1 MDNEFYTLLTDRGM
15 AKIASA
21 LADKKQIHLQK
32 MAVGDGGGQYYEP
45 TASQT
50 KLRHEVWRGEMNT
63 LTVAPNNPNWLIAE
77 LVLPE
82 EIGGWYV
89 REVGVFDD
97 EGELIAIGKF
107 PESYKPL
114 LPGGCGKQVCIRLI
128 MEVSNTTAVTLTV
141 DPSIVLAT
149 RDYVDARLD
158 EHEHSTNHPDATLT
172 QKGFTQL
179 SNATDSDDE
188 TKAATPKAV
197 KAAMA
202 EARNHTHTWNQITGV
217 PDGTLTQKGIVK
229 LNSATDS
236 TSTTEAATPSAVK
249 AAMDKANA
257 AAPASHTHAWNQI
270 TGVPDGTLTQKGIV
284 KLNSAT
290 DSTSTTEA
298 ATPSAVKAAM
308 DKASAAAPTSHIHA
322 WGQITGVPDGTLT
335 QKGIVKLNN
344 ATDSTS
350 TTEAATP
357 SAVKAAMDKA
367 NAAAP
372 ASHIHAWGQ
381 ITGVPDGTLTQ
392 KGIVKLNNATDSTST
407 TEAATPSA
415 VKAAYDKASTAAPVN
430 HTHYQF
436 FTANGTFT
444 APDGVTQ
451 VFVEMLG
458 GGGGGGGGAITNG
471 GIAGASSG
479 SGGTCG
485 STNIS
490 IVPVT
495 PGGKYAVIVGA
506 GGVGGAAASYSS
518 TAQSGKSVVLI
529 GKPGFPGTD
538 GGDSTFVN
546 VTAKGGP
553 GGAGGVTSTA
563 SVINPA
569 PSGNGAAGENSS
581 YGTGGSGGSN
591 TDGGNA
597 SGYGA
602 GGGGGASGKT
612 TVTTTGSTYTSS
624 GSGFP
629 GGKGSNGFVKIS
641 W

>member
-50 KLRHEVWRGEMNT
+50 NLRHEVWRGEMNT

-82 EIGGWYV
+82 DVGGWYV

-217 PDGTLTQKGIVK
+217 PDGTLTQKGIVQ
-229 LNSATDS
+229 LSSATDS
-236 TSTTEAATPSAVK
+236 TSEVLAATPKAVK

-308 DKASAAAPTSHIHA
+308 DKA
-322 WGQITGVPDGTLT
+322 
-335 QKGIVKLNN
+335 
-344 ATDSTS
+344 
-350 TTEAATP
+350 
-357 SAVKAAMDKA
+357 

-372 ASHIHAWGQ
+372 A
-381 ITGVPDGTLTQ
+381 
-392 KGIVKLNNATDSTST
+392 
-407 TEAATPSA
+407 
-415 VKAAYDKASTAAPVN
+415 N
-430 HTHYQF
+430 HTHTQF
-436 FTANGTFT
+436 FTTNGTFT
-444 APDGVTQ
+444 VPDGVTTLFIE
-451 VFVEMLG
+451 VM
-458 GGGGGGGGAITNG
+458 GGGGGGAG
-471 GIAGASSG
+471 GSQSIYYEARGGHAGEQ
-479 SGGTCG
+479 
-485 STNIS
+485 IVS
-490 IVPVT
+490 IVNVVPGQQFPV
-495 PGGKYAVIVGA
+495 KIGA
-506 GGVGGAAASYSS
+506 GGCGGAFWSNPPTTSVGTVTDQTTIYRKSFDGGSSSFSDITAAGRIGGESIYHTRNIQPYIKFVDHPMPYASHEMVVY
-518 TAQSGKSVVLI
+518 AELYYGHSGEGSLYGAG
-529 GKPGFPGTD
+529 GKPGTVITESLAN
-538 GGDSTFVN
+538 GGYKAN
-546 VTAKGGP
+546 MIP
-553 GGAGGVTSTA
+553 PTSAT
-563 SVINPA
+563 
-569 PSGNGAAGENSS
+569 
-581 YGTGGSGGSN
+581 
-591 TDGGNA
+591 
-597 SGYGA
+597 GYGA
-602 GGGGGASGKT
+602 GGAGGSYLPPFNYQNSDLTNLGNTSGT
-612 TVTTTGSTYTSS
+612 NGS
-624 GSGFP
+624 P
-629 GGKGSNGFVKIS
+629 GFVKIS

>member
-50 KLRHEVWRGEMNT
+50 NLRHEVWRGEMNT

-82 EIGGWYV
+82 DVGGWYV

-217 PDGTLTQKGIVK
+217 PDGTLTQKGIVQ
-229 LNSATDS
+229 LSSATDS
-236 TSTTEAATPSAVK
+236 TSEVLAATPKAVK

-308 DKASAAAPTSHIHA
+308 DKA
-322 WGQITGVPDGTLT
+322 
-335 QKGIVKLNN
+335 
-344 ATDSTS
+344 
-350 TTEAATP
+350 
-357 SAVKAAMDKA
+357 

-372 ASHIHAWGQ
+372 A
-381 ITGVPDGTLTQ
+381 
-392 KGIVKLNNATDSTST
+392 
-407 TEAATPSA
+407 
-415 VKAAYDKASTAAPVN
+415 N
-430 HTHYQF
+430 HTHTQF
-436 FTANGTFT
+436 FTTNGTFT
-444 APDGVTQ
+444 VPDGVTTLFIE
-451 VFVEMLG
+451 VM
-458 GGGGGGGGAITNG
+458 GGGGGGAG
-471 GIAGASSG
+471 GSQSIYYEARGGHAGEQ
-479 SGGTCG
+479 
-485 STNIS
+485 IVS
-490 IVPVT
+490 IVNVV
-495 PGGKYAVIVGA
+495 PGQQFLVKIGA
-506 GGVGGAAASYSS
+506 GGCGGAFWSNPPTTSVGTVTDQTTIYRKSFDGGSSSFSDITAAGGIGGESIYHTRNIQPYIKFVDHPMPYASHEMVVY
-518 TAQSGKSVVLI
+518 AELYYGHSGEGSLYGAG
-529 GKPGFPGTD
+529 GKPGTVITESLAN
-538 GGDSTFVN
+538 GGYKAN
-546 VTAKGGP
+546 MIP
-553 GGAGGVTSTA
+553 PTSAT
-563 SVINPA
+563 
-569 PSGNGAAGENSS
+569 
-581 YGTGGSGGSN
+581 
-591 TDGGNA
+591 
-597 SGYGA
+597 GYGA
-602 GGGGGASGKT
+602 GGAGGSYLPPFNYQNSDLTNLGNTSGT
-612 TVTTTGSTYTSS
+612 NGS
-624 GSGFP
+624 P
-629 GGKGSNGFVKIS
+629 GFVKIS

>member
-50 KLRHEVWRGEMNT
+50 NLRHEVWRGEMNT

-82 EIGGWYV
+82 DVGGWYV

-217 PDGTLTQKGIVK
+217 PDGTLTQKGIVQ
-229 LNSATDS
+229 LSSATDS
-236 TSTTEAATPSAVK
+236 TSEVLAATPKAVK

-298 ATPSAVKAAM
+298 ATPSAV
-308 DKASAAAPTSHIHA
+308 
-322 WGQITGVPDGTLT
+322 
-335 QKGIVKLNN
+335 
-344 ATDSTS
+344 
-350 TTEAATP
+350 E
-357 SAVKAAMDKA
+357 AAMDKA

-372 ASHIHAWGQ
+372 A
-381 ITGVPDGTLTQ
+381 
-392 KGIVKLNNATDSTST
+392 
-407 TEAATPSA
+407 
-415 VKAAYDKASTAAPVN
+415 N
-430 HTHYQF
+430 HTHTQF
-436 FTANGTFT
+436 FTTNGTFT
-444 APDGVTQ
+444 VPDGVTTLFIE
-451 VFVEMLG
+451 VM
-458 GGGGGGGGAITNG
+458 GGGGGGAG
-471 GIAGASSG
+471 GSQSIYYEARGGHAGEQ
-479 SGGTCG
+479 
-485 STNIS
+485 IVS
-490 IVPVT
+490 IVNVVPGQQFPV
-495 PGGKYAVIVGA
+495 KIGA
-506 GGVGGAAASYSS
+506 GGCGGAFWSNPPTTSVGTVTDQTTIYRKSFDGGSSSFSDITAAGGIGGESIYHTRNIQPYIKFVDHPMPYASHEMVVY
-518 TAQSGKSVVLI
+518 AELYYGHSGEGSLYGAG
-529 GKPGFPGTD
+529 GKPGTVITESLAN
-538 GGDSTFVN
+538 GGYKAN
-546 VTAKGGP
+546 MIP
-553 GGAGGVTSTA
+553 PTSAT
-563 SVINPA
+563 
-569 PSGNGAAGENSS
+569 
-581 YGTGGSGGSN
+581 
-591 TDGGNA
+591 
-597 SGYGA
+597 GYGA
-602 GGGGGASGKT
+602 GGAGGSYLPPFNYQNSDLTNLGNTSGT
-612 TVTTTGSTYTSS
+612 NGS
-624 GSGFP
+624 P
-629 GGKGSNGFVKIS
+629 GFVKIS

>member
-50 KLRHEVWRGEMNT
+50 TLRREVWRGEMNT

-82 EIGGWYV
+82 DVGGWYV

-149 RDYVDARLD
+149 RDYVDVRLD

-202 EARNHTHTWNQITGV
+202 EARNQTHTWNQITGV

-257 AAPASHTHAWNQI
+257 AAPANHTHVWNQIIGVPDGTLTQKGIVKLNSATDSTSTTEAATPSAVKTAMDKANAAAPANHTHAWNQI

-298 ATPSAVKAAM
+298 ATPSAVKAAY
-308 DKASAAAPTSHIHA
+308 DKASAAAP
-322 WGQITGVPDGTLT
+322 
-335 QKGIVKLNN
+335 
-344 ATDSTS
+344 
-350 TTEAATP
+350 
-357 SAVKAAMDKA
+357 A
-367 NAAAP
+367 NH
-372 ASHIHAWGQ
+372 S
-381 ITGVPDGTLTQ
+381 
-392 KGIVKLNNATDSTST
+392 
-407 TEAATPSA
+407 
-415 VKAAYDKASTAAPVN
+415 
-430 HTHYQF
+430 HYQF

-444 APDGVTQ
+444 VPDGVTQ

-458 GGGGGGGGAITNG
+458 GGGGGGGGAVTDG
-471 GIAGASSG
+471 GFAGASGG

-506 GGVGGAAASYSS
+506 GGVGGAAASQSS
-518 TAQSGKSVVLI
+518 TAPSGIHTLVTST
-529 GKPGFPGTD
+529 PGSPGID
-538 GGDSTFVN
+538 GGDSIFVN
-546 VTAKGGP
+546 VTAKGGS
-553 GGAGGVTSTA
+553 GGAGGVISTV

-597 SGYGA
+597 GGYGA
-602 GGGGGASGKT
+602 GGGGGARGKT
-612 TVTTTGSTYTSS
+612 TGSDNTYS

>member
-1 MDNEFYTLLTDRGM
+1 M

-50 KLRHEVWRGEMNT
+50 NLRHEVWRGEMNT

-82 EIGGWYV
+82 DVGGWYV

-217 PDGTLTQKGIVK
+217 PDGTLTQKGIVQ
-229 LNSATDS
+229 LSSATDS
-236 TSTTEAATPSAVK
+236 TSEVLAATPKAVK

-308 DKASAAAPTSHIHA
+308 DKA
-322 WGQITGVPDGTLT
+322 
-335 QKGIVKLNN
+335 
-344 ATDSTS
+344 
-350 TTEAATP
+350 
-357 SAVKAAMDKA
+357 

-372 ASHIHAWGQ
+372 A
-381 ITGVPDGTLTQ
+381 
-392 KGIVKLNNATDSTST
+392 
-407 TEAATPSA
+407 
-415 VKAAYDKASTAAPVN
+415 N
-430 HTHYQF
+430 HTHTQF
-436 FTANGTFT
+436 FTTNGTFT
-444 APDGVTQ
+444 VPDGVTTLFIE
-451 VFVEMLG
+451 VM
-458 GGGGGGGGAITNG
+458 GGGGGGAG
-471 GIAGASSG
+471 GSQSIYYEARGGHAGEQ
-479 SGGTCG
+479 
-485 STNIS
+485 IVS
-490 IVPVT
+490 IVNVVPGQQFPV
-495 PGGKYAVIVGA
+495 KIGA
-506 GGVGGAAASYSS
+506 GGCGGAFWSNPPTTSVGTVTDQTTIYRKSFDGGSSSFSDITAAGGIGGESIYHTRNIQPYIKFVDHPMPYASHEMVVY
-518 TAQSGKSVVLI
+518 AELYYGHSGEGSLYGAG
-529 GKPGFPGTD
+529 GKPGTVITESLAN
-538 GGDSTFVN
+538 GGYKAN
-546 VTAKGGP
+546 MIP
-553 GGAGGVTSTA
+553 PTSAT
-563 SVINPA
+563 
-569 PSGNGAAGENSS
+569 
-581 YGTGGSGGSN
+581 
-591 TDGGNA
+591 
-597 SGYGA
+597 GYGA
-602 GGGGGASGKT
+602 GGAGGSYLPPFNYQNSDLTNLGNTSGT
-612 TVTTTGSTYTSS
+612 NGS
-624 GSGFP
+624 P
-629 GGKGSNGFVKIS
+629 GFVKIS

>member
-21 LADKKQIHLQK
+21 LADKKQLHLQK

-45 TASQT
+45 TASQA

-82 EIGGWYV
+82 DVGGWYV

-149 RDYVDARLD
+149 RDYVDVRLD

-202 EARNHTHTWNQITGV
+202 EARNHTHTWNQITDVPDGTLMQKGIVKLNNATDSTSTTEAATPSAVKAAMDKANAAAPANHTHVWNQVTGV

-257 AAPASHTHAWNQI
+257 AAPANHTHAWNQI

-308 DKASAAAPTSHIHA
+308 DKANAAI
-322 WGQITGVPDGTLT
+322 
-335 QKGIVKLNN
+335 
-344 ATDSTS
+344 STS
-350 TTEAATP
+350 
-357 SAVKAAMDKA
+357 
-367 NAAAP
+367 NADIRYLGNFA
-372 ASHIHAWGQ
+372 
-381 ITGVPDGTLTQ
+381 
-392 KGIVKLNNATDSTST
+392 
-407 TEAATPSA
+407 
-415 VKAAYDKASTAAPVN
+415 
-430 HTHYQF
+430 F
-436 FTANGTFT
+436 FTENGTFT
-444 APDGVTQ
+444 VPSGVTR
-451 VFVEMLG
+451 VLVEMIG
-458 GGGGGGGGAITNG
+458 GGGGGGSGAEGVIEKHIQG
-471 GIAGASSG
+471 Y
-479 SGGTCG
+479 
-485 STNIS
+485 
-490 IVPVT
+490 
-495 PGGKYAVIVGA
+495 GGKASVLVSAVATVISGTQLPVVVGA
-506 GGVGGAAASYSS
+506 GGNGAPLDTTFPLDGQNGG
-518 TAQSGKSVVLI
+518 
-529 GKPGFPGTD
+529 
-538 GGDSTFVN
+538 
-546 VTAKGGP
+546 KGGTSSFSGINAL
-553 GGAGGVTSTA
+553 GG
-563 SVINPA
+563 N
-569 PSGNGAAGENSS
+569 
-581 YGTGGSGGSN
+581 GGSGGIYFISVGGSMGEKAGDN
-591 TDGGNA
+591 GENSAYGIGGAGTTDGSNPGN
-597 SGYGA
+597 GYG
-602 GGGGGASGKT
+602 SG
-612 TVTTTGSTYTSS
+612 
-624 GSGFP
+624 GSGGVGAWSSHRCTA
-629 GGKGSNGFVKIS
+629 GGKGSSGFVKL
-641 W
+641 WW

>member
-50 KLRHEVWRGEMNT
+50 NLRHEVWRGEMNT

-82 EIGGWYV
+82 DVGGWYV

-158 EHEHSTNHPDATLT
+158 EHEHSTSHPDATLT

-217 PDGTLTQKGIVK
+217 PDGTLTQKGIVQ
-229 LNSATDS
+229 LSSATDS
-236 TSTTEAATPSAVK
+236 TSEVLAATPKAVK

-308 DKASAAAPTSHIHA
+308 DKA
-322 WGQITGVPDGTLT
+322 
-335 QKGIVKLNN
+335 
-344 ATDSTS
+344 
-350 TTEAATP
+350 
-357 SAVKAAMDKA
+357 

-372 ASHIHAWGQ
+372 A
-381 ITGVPDGTLTQ
+381 
-392 KGIVKLNNATDSTST
+392 
-407 TEAATPSA
+407 
-415 VKAAYDKASTAAPVN
+415 N
-430 HTHYQF
+430 HTHTQF
-436 FTANGTFT
+436 FTTNGTFT
-444 APDGVTQ
+444 VPDGVTTLFIE
-451 VFVEMLG
+451 VM
-458 GGGGGGGGAITNG
+458 GGGGGGAG
-471 GIAGASSG
+471 GSQSIYYEARGGHAGEQ
-479 SGGTCG
+479 
-485 STNIS
+485 IVS
-490 IVPVT
+490 IVNVVPGQQFPV
-495 PGGKYAVIVGA
+495 KIGA
-506 GGVGGAAASYSS
+506 GGCGGAFWSNPPTTSVGTVTDQTTIYRKSFDGGSSSFSDITAAGGIGGESIYHTRNIQPYIKFVDHPMPYASHEMVVY
-518 TAQSGKSVVLI
+518 AELYYGHSGEGSLYGAG
-529 GKPGFPGTD
+529 GKPGTVITESLAN
-538 GGDSTFVN
+538 GGYKAN
-546 VTAKGGP
+546 MIP
-553 GGAGGVTSTA
+553 PTSAT
-563 SVINPA
+563 
-569 PSGNGAAGENSS
+569 
-581 YGTGGSGGSN
+581 
-591 TDGGNA
+591 
-597 SGYGA
+597 GYGA
-602 GGGGGASGKT
+602 GGAGGSYLPPFNYQNSDLTNLGNTSGT
-612 TVTTTGSTYTSS
+612 NGS
-624 GSGFP
+624 P
-629 GGKGSNGFVKIS
+629 GFVKIS

>member
-21 LADKKQIHLQK
+21 LADKKQLHLQK

-50 KLRHEVWRGEMNT
+50 NLRHEVWRGEMNT

-82 EIGGWYV
+82 DVGGWYV

-149 RDYVDARLD
+149 RDYVDVRLD

-229 LNSATDS
+229 LSSATDS

-257 AAPASHTHAWNQI
+257 AAPANHTHVWNQI
-270 TGVPDGTLTQKGIV
+270 IGVPDGTLTQKGIV
-284 KLNSAT
+284 KLNS
-290 DSTSTTEA
+290 
-298 ATPSAVKAAM
+298 
-308 DKASAAAPTSHIHA
+308 
-322 WGQITGVPDGTLT
+322 
-335 QKGIVKLNN
+335 

-415 VKAAYDKASTAAPVN
+415 VKAAYDKASAAAPAN
-430 HTHYQF
+430 HSHYQF

-444 APDGVTQ
+444 VPDGVTQ

-458 GGGGGGGGAITNG
+458 GGGGGGGGGHTSNTDG
-471 GIAGASSG
+471 LLYC
-479 SGGTCG
+479 SGGNAG
-485 STNIS
+485 KSGEPEIA
-490 IVPVT
+490 IVPVIAGNNYPVT
-495 PGGKYAVIVGA
+495 AGAGGASGA
-506 GGVGGAAASYSS
+506 GGVLPNSNPTGNVVQVGQAGNSGINGGNSIFID
-518 TAQSGKSVVLI
+518 VVA
-529 GKPGFPGTD
+529 
-538 GGDSTFVN
+538 N
-546 VTAKGGP
+546 
-553 GGAGGVTSTA
+553 GGAGGAGGIVQSRIPLSGFNQLDSISGGNAETTSF
-563 SVINPA
+563 
-569 PSGNGAAGENSS
+569 GKG
-581 YGTGGSGGSN
+581 GTGAVLSNGS
-591 TDGGNA
+591 NA

-602 GGGGGASGKT
+602 GGGGGASVNSLNIALSGYAGGR
-612 TVTTTGSTYTSS
+612 GSS
-624 GSGFP
+624 
-629 GGKGSNGFVKIS
+629 GFVKIS

>member
-50 KLRHEVWRGEMNT
+50 NLRHEVWRGEMNT

-82 EIGGWYV
+82 EVGGWYV

-149 RDYVDARLD
+149 RDYVDVRLD

-202 EARNHTHTWNQITGV
+202 EARNQTHTWNQITGV

-597 SGYGA
+597 
-602 GGGGGASGKT
+602 
-612 TVTTTGSTYTSS
+612 
-624 GSGFP
+624 
-629 GGKGSNGFVKIS
+629 
-641 W
+641 

>member
-50 KLRHEVWRGEMNT
+50 NLRHEVWRGEMNT

-82 EIGGWYV
+82 EVGGWYV

-257 AAPASHTHAWNQI
+257 AAPANHTHVWNQI
-270 TGVPDGTLTQKGIV
+270 IGVPDGTLTQKGIV

-308 DKASAAAPTSHIHA
+308 DKASAAAPANHTHA

-335 QKGIVKLNN
+335 QKGIVKLN
-344 ATDSTS
+344 S
-350 TTEAATP
+350 
-357 SAVKAAMDKA
+357 
-367 NAAAP
+367 
-372 ASHIHAWGQ
+372 
-381 ITGVPDGTLTQ
+381 
-392 KGIVKLNNATDSTST
+392 ATDSTST

-415 VKAAYDKASTAAPVN
+415 VKAAYDKASAAAPAN
-430 HTHYQF
+430 HSHYQF

-444 APDGVTQ
+444 VPDGVTQ

-458 GGGGGGGGAITNG
+458 GGGGGGGGAVTDG
-471 GIAGASSG
+471 GFAGASGG

-506 GGVGGAAASYSS
+506 GGVGGAAASQSS
-518 TAQSGKSVVLI
+518 TAPSGIHTLVTST
-529 GKPGFPGTD
+529 PGSPGID
-538 GGDSTFVN
+538 GGDSIFVN
-546 VTAKGGP
+546 VTAKGGS
-553 GGAGGVTSTA
+553 GGAGGVISTV

-597 SGYGA
+597 GGYGA
-602 GGGGGASGKT
+602 GGGGGARGKT
-612 TVTTTGSTYTSS
+612 TGSDNTYS

>member
-21 LADKKQIHLQK
+21 LADKKQLHLQK

-45 TASQT
+45 TASQA

-82 EIGGWYV
+82 DVGGWYV

-308 DKASAAAPTSHIHA
+308 DKA
-322 WGQITGVPDGTLT
+322 
-335 QKGIVKLNN
+335 
-344 ATDSTS
+344 
-350 TTEAATP
+350 
-357 SAVKAAMDKA
+357 

-392 KGIVKLNNATDSTST
+392 KGIVKLNSATDSTST

-415 VKAAYDKASTAAPVN
+415 VKAAYDKASAAAPAN
-430 HTHYQF
+430 HSHYQF

-444 APDGVTQ
+444 VPDGVTQ

-458 GGGGGGGGAITNG
+458 GGGGGGGGAVTDG
-471 GIAGASSG
+471 GFAGASGG

-506 GGVGGAAASYSS
+506 GGVGGAAASQSS
-518 TAQSGKSVVLI
+518 TAPSGIHTLVTST
-529 GKPGFPGTD
+529 PGSPGID
-538 GGDSTFVN
+538 GGDSIFVN
-546 VTAKGGP
+546 VTAKGGS
-553 GGAGGVTSTA
+553 GGAGGVISTV

-597 SGYGA
+597 GGYGA
-602 GGGGGASGKT
+602 GGGGGARGKT
-612 TVTTTGSTYTSS
+612 TGSDNTYS

>member
-82 EIGGWYV
+82 DVGGWYV

-217 PDGTLTQKGIVK
+217 PDGTLTQKGIVQ

-257 AAPASHTHAWNQI
+257 AAPANHTHVWNQV

-284 KLNSAT
+284 KLNS
-290 DSTSTTEA
+290 
-298 ATPSAVKAAM
+298 
-308 DKASAAAPTSHIHA
+308 
-322 WGQITGVPDGTLT
+322 
-335 QKGIVKLNN
+335 

-392 KGIVKLNNATDSTST
+392 KGIVKLNSATDSTST

-415 VKAAYDKASTAAPVN
+415 VKAAYDKASAAAPAN
-430 HTHYQF
+430 HSHYQF

-444 APDGVTQ
+444 VPDGVTQ

-458 GGGGGGGGAITNG
+458 GGGGGGGGAVTDG
-471 GIAGASSG
+471 GFAGASGG

-506 GGVGGAAASYSS
+506 GGVGGVAASQSS
-518 TAQSGKSVVLI
+518 TAPSGIHTLVTST
-529 GKPGFPGTD
+529 PGSPGID
-538 GGDSTFVN
+538 GGDSIFVN
-546 VTAKGGP
+546 VTAKGGS
-553 GGAGGVTSTA
+553 GGAGGVISTV

-597 SGYGA
+597 GGYGA
-602 GGGGGASGKT
+602 GGGGGARGKT
-612 TVTTTGSTYTSS
+612 TGSDNTYS

>member
-21 LADKKQIHLQK
+21 LADKKQLHLQK

-45 TASQT
+45 IASQT

-82 EIGGWYV
+82 DVGGWYV

-149 RDYVDARLD
+149 RDYVDTRLD

-257 AAPASHTHAWNQI
+257 AAPANHTHVWNQV
-270 TGVPDGTLTQKGIV
+270 TGVPDGTL
-284 KLNSAT
+284 A
-290 DSTSTTEA
+290 
-298 ATPSAVKAAM
+298 
-308 DKASAAAPTSHIHA
+308 
-322 WGQITGVPDGTLT
+322 

-367 NAAAP
+367 SAAAP
-372 ASHIHAWGQ
+372 ARHTHAWGQ
-381 ITGVPDGTLTQ
+381 ITGAPDGTLTQ

-415 VKAAYDKASTAAPVN
+415 VKAAYDKASAAAPAN
-430 HTHYQF
+430 HSHYQF

-444 APDGVTQ
+444 VPDGVTQ

-458 GGGGGGGGAITNG
+458 GGGGGGGGGHTSNTDG
-471 GIAGASSG
+471 LLYC
-479 SGGTCG
+479 SGGNAG
-485 STNIS
+485 KSGKPEIA
-490 IVPVT
+490 IVPVIAGNNYPVT
-495 PGGKYAVIVGA
+495 VGA
-506 GGVGGAAASYSS
+506 GGASGAGGVLPNSNPTGNVVQVGQAGN
-518 TAQSGKSVVLI
+518 SGINGGNSIFIDVVA
-529 GKPGFPGTD
+529 
-538 GGDSTFVN
+538 N
-546 VTAKGGP
+546 
-553 GGAGGVTSTA
+553 GGAGGAGGIVQSR
-563 SVINPA
+563 IPL
-569 PSGNGAAGENSS
+569 SGFNQLDSISGGNAETTFFGKG
-581 YGTGGSGGSN
+581 GTGAVLSNGS
-591 TDGGNA
+591 NA

-602 GGGGGASGKT
+602 GGGGGASVNSLNIALSGYAGGR
-612 TVTTTGSTYTSS
+612 GSS
-624 GSGFP
+624 
-629 GGKGSNGFVKIS
+629 GFVKIS

>member
-50 KLRHEVWRGEMNT
+50 NLRHEVWRGEMNT

-82 EIGGWYV
+82 DVGGWYV

-114 LPGGCGKQVCIRLI
+114 LPGCCGKQVCIRLI

-179 SNATDSDDE
+179 SNATNSDDE

-202 EARNHTHTWNQITGV
+202 EARNHTHTWNQITGVPDGTLTQKGIVQLSSATDSTSTTEAATPSAVKAAMDKANAAAPASHTHAWGQITGV

-257 AAPASHTHAWNQI
+257 AAPA
-270 TGVPDGTLTQKGIV
+270 
-284 KLNSAT
+284 
-290 DSTSTTEA
+290 
-298 ATPSAVKAAM
+298 
-308 DKASAAAPTSHIHA
+308 
-322 WGQITGVPDGTLT
+322 
-335 QKGIVKLNN
+335 
-344 ATDSTS
+344 
-350 TTEAATP
+350 
-357 SAVKAAMDKA
+357 
-367 NAAAP
+367 
-372 ASHIHAWGQ
+372 
-381 ITGVPDGTLTQ
+381 
-392 KGIVKLNNATDSTST
+392 
-407 TEAATPSA
+407 
-415 VKAAYDKASTAAPVN
+415 N
-430 HTHYQF
+430 HTHTQF
-436 FTANGTFT
+436 FTTNGTFT
-444 APDGVTQ
+444 VPDGVTTLFIE
-451 VFVEMLG
+451 VM
-458 GGGGGGGGAITNG
+458 GGGGGGAG
-471 GIAGASSG
+471 GSQSINYEARGGHAGEQ
-479 SGGTCG
+479 
-485 STNIS
+485 IVS
-490 IVPVT
+490 IVNVVPGQQFPV
-495 PGGKYAVIVGA
+495 KIGA
-506 GGVGGAAASYSS
+506 GGCGGAFWSNPPTTSVGTVTDQTTIYRKSFDGGSSSFSDITEAGGIGGESIYHTRNIQPYIKFVDHPMPYASHEMVVY
-518 TAQSGKSVVLI
+518 AELYYGHSGEGSLYGAG
-529 GKPGFPGTD
+529 GKPGTVITESLAN
-538 GGDSTFVN
+538 GGYKAN
-546 VTAKGGP
+546 MIP
-553 GGAGGVTSTA
+553 PTSAT
-563 SVINPA
+563 
-569 PSGNGAAGENSS
+569 
-581 YGTGGSGGSN
+581 
-591 TDGGNA
+591 
-597 SGYGA
+597 GYGA
-602 GGGGGASGKT
+602 GGAGGSYLPPFNYQNSDLTNLGNTSGT
-612 TVTTTGSTYTSS
+612 NGS
-624 GSGFP
+624 P
-629 GGKGSNGFVKIS
+629 GFVKIS

>member
-21 LADKKQIHLQK
+21 LVDKKQIHLQK

-50 KLRHEVWRGEMNT
+50 NLRHEVWRGEMNT

-82 EIGGWYV
+82 DVGGWYV

-217 PDGTLTQKGIVK
+217 PDGTLTQKGIVQ
-229 LNSATDS
+229 LSSATDS
-236 TSTTEAATPSAVK
+236 TSEVLAATPKAVK

-308 DKASAAAPTSHIHA
+308 DKA
-322 WGQITGVPDGTLT
+322 
-335 QKGIVKLNN
+335 
-344 ATDSTS
+344 
-350 TTEAATP
+350 
-357 SAVKAAMDKA
+357 

-372 ASHIHAWGQ
+372 A
-381 ITGVPDGTLTQ
+381 
-392 KGIVKLNNATDSTST
+392 
-407 TEAATPSA
+407 
-415 VKAAYDKASTAAPVN
+415 N
-430 HTHYQF
+430 HTHTQF
-436 FTANGTFT
+436 FTTNGTFT
-444 APDGVTQ
+444 VPDGVTTLFIE
-451 VFVEMLG
+451 VM
-458 GGGGGGGGAITNG
+458 GGGGGGAG
-471 GIAGASSG
+471 GSQSIYYEARGGHAGEQ
-479 SGGTCG
+479 
-485 STNIS
+485 IVS
-490 IVPVT
+490 IVNVVPGQQFPV
-495 PGGKYAVIVGA
+495 KIGA
-506 GGVGGAAASYSS
+506 GGCGGAFWSNPPTTSVGTVTDQTTIYRKSFDGGSSSFSDITAAGGIGGESIYHTRNIQPYIKFVDHPMPYASHEMVVY
-518 TAQSGKSVVLI
+518 AELYYGHSGEGSLYGAG
-529 GKPGFPGTD
+529 GKPGTVITESLAN
-538 GGDSTFVN
+538 GGYKAN
-546 VTAKGGP
+546 MIP
-553 GGAGGVTSTA
+553 PTSAT
-563 SVINPA
+563 
-569 PSGNGAAGENSS
+569 
-581 YGTGGSGGSN
+581 
-591 TDGGNA
+591 
-597 SGYGA
+597 GYGA
-602 GGGGGASGKT
+602 GGAGGSYLPPFNYQNSDLTNLGNTSGT
-612 TVTTTGSTYTSS
+612 NGS
-624 GSGFP
+624 P
-629 GGKGSNGFVKIS
+629 GFVKIS

>member
-50 KLRHEVWRGEMNT
+50 NLRHEVWRGEMNT

-82 EIGGWYV
+82 EVGGWYV
-89 REVGVFDD
+89 REVGVFDN

-217 PDGTLTQKGIVK
+217 PDGTLTQKGIVQ
-229 LNSATDS
+229 LSSATDS
-236 TSTTEAATPSAVK
+236 TSEVLAATPKAVK

-308 DKASAAAPTSHIHA
+308 DKA
-322 WGQITGVPDGTLT
+322 
-335 QKGIVKLNN
+335 
-344 ATDSTS
+344 
-350 TTEAATP
+350 
-357 SAVKAAMDKA
+357 

-372 ASHIHAWGQ
+372 A
-381 ITGVPDGTLTQ
+381 
-392 KGIVKLNNATDSTST
+392 
-407 TEAATPSA
+407 
-415 VKAAYDKASTAAPVN
+415 N
-430 HTHYQF
+430 HTHTQF
-436 FTANGTFT
+436 FTTNGTFT
-444 APDGVTQ
+444 VPDGVTTLFIE
-451 VFVEMLG
+451 VM
-458 GGGGGGGGAITNG
+458 GGGGGGAG
-471 GIAGASSG
+471 GSQSIYYEARGGHAGEQ
-479 SGGTCG
+479 
-485 STNIS
+485 IVS
-490 IVPVT
+490 IVNVVPGQQFPV
-495 PGGKYAVIVGA
+495 KIGA
-506 GGVGGAAASYSS
+506 GGCGGAFWSNPPTTSVGTVTDQTTIYRKSFDGGSSSFSDITAAGGIGGESIYHTRNIQPYIKFVDHPMPYASHEMVVY
-518 TAQSGKSVVLI
+518 AELYYGHSGEGSLYGAG
-529 GKPGFPGTD
+529 GKPGTVITESLAN
-538 GGDSTFVN
+538 GGYKAN
-546 VTAKGGP
+546 MIP
-553 GGAGGVTSTA
+553 PTSAT
-563 SVINPA
+563 
-569 PSGNGAAGENSS
+569 
-581 YGTGGSGGSN
+581 
-591 TDGGNA
+591 
-597 SGYGA
+597 GYGA
-602 GGGGGASGKT
+602 GGAGGSYLPPFNYQNSDLTNLGNTSGT
-612 TVTTTGSTYTSS
+612 NGS
-624 GSGFP
+624 P
-629 GGKGSNGFVKIS
+629 GFVKIS

>member
-21 LADKKQIHLQK
+21 LADKKQLHLQK

-45 TASQT
+45 TASQA

-82 EIGGWYV
+82 DVGGWYV

-149 RDYVDARLD
+149 RDYVDVRLD

-257 AAPASHTHAWNQI
+257 AAPANHTHVWNQI
-270 TGVPDGTLTQKGIV
+270 IGVPDGTLTQKGIV

-308 DKASAAAPTSHIHA
+308 DKANAAAPASHTHA
-322 WGQITGVPDGTLT
+322 WGQITGT
-335 QKGIVKLNN
+335 
-344 ATDSTS
+344 
-350 TTEAATP
+350 
-357 SAVKAAMDKA
+357 
-367 NAAAP
+367 
-372 ASHIHAWGQ
+372 
-381 ITGVPDGTLTQ
+381 PDGTLTQ

-529 GKPGFPGTD
+529 SKPGFPGTD

-553 GGAGGVTSTA
+553 GGAG
-563 SVINPA
+563 
-569 PSGNGAAGENSS
+569 
-581 YGTGGSGGSN
+581 
-591 TDGGNA
+591 
-597 SGYGA
+597 
-602 GGGGGASGKT
+602 
-612 TVTTTGSTYTSS
+612 
-624 GSGFP
+624 
-629 GGKGSNGFVKIS
+629 
-641 W
+641 

>member
-21 LADKKQIHLQK
+21 LADKKQLHLQK

-45 TASQT
+45 TASQA

-82 EIGGWYV
+82 DVGGWYV

-149 RDYVDARLD
+149 RDYVDVRLD

-217 PDGTLTQKGIVK
+217 PDGTLTQKGIVQ

-257 AAPASHTHAWNQI
+257 AAPANHTHVWNQI
-270 TGVPDGTLTQKGIV
+270 IGVPDGTL
-284 KLNSAT
+284 A
-290 DSTSTTEA
+290 
-298 ATPSAVKAAM
+298 
-308 DKASAAAPTSHIHA
+308 
-322 WGQITGVPDGTLT
+322 

-392 KGIVKLNNATDSTST
+392 KGIVKLNSATDSTST

-415 VKAAYDKASTAAPVN
+415 VKAAYDKASAAAPAN
-430 HTHYQF
+430 HSHYQF

-444 APDGVTQ
+444 VPDGVTQ

-458 GGGGGGGGAITNG
+458 GGGGGGGAVTDG
-471 GIAGASSG
+471 GFAGASGG

-506 GGVGGAAASYSS
+506 GGVGGVAASQSS
-518 TAQSGKSVVLI
+518 TAPSGIHTLVTST
-529 GKPGFPGTD
+529 PGSPGID
-538 GGDSTFVN
+538 GGDSIFVN
-546 VTAKGGP
+546 VTAKGGS
-553 GGAGGVTSTA
+553 GGAGGVISTV

-597 SGYGA
+597 GGYGA
-602 GGGGGASGKT
+602 GGGGGARGKT
-612 TVTTTGSTYTSS
+612 TGSDNTYS

>member
-15 AKIASA
+15 AKIAST
-21 LADKKQIHLQK
+21 LADKKQLHLQK

-45 TASQT
+45 TASQI

-63 LTVAPNNPNWLIAE
+63 LTTAPNNPNWLIAE

-82 EIGGWYV
+82 DVGGWYV

-149 RDYVDARLD
+149 RDYVDSRLD

-202 EARNHTHTWNQITGV
+202 QARNHTHTWNQITDVPDGTLLQKGIVKLNAATNSSSTSEAATPSAVREAYELANSKAAANHTHAWSQITDV

-229 LNSATDS
+229 LNSATNS

-257 AAPASHTHAWNQI
+257 A
-270 TGVPDGTLTQKGIV
+270 
-284 KLNSAT
+284 LN
-290 DSTSTTEA
+290 
-298 ATPSAVKAAM
+298 
-308 DKASAAAPTSHIHA
+308 
-322 WGQITGVPDGTLT
+322 L
-335 QKGIVKLNN
+335 
-344 ATDSTS
+344 
-350 TTEAATP
+350 
-357 SAVKAAMDKA
+357 A
-367 NAAAP
+367 N
-372 ASHIHAWGQ
+372 
-381 ITGVPDGTLTQ
+381 
-392 KGIVKLNNATDSTST
+392 
-407 TEAATPSA
+407 
-415 VKAAYDKASTAAPVN
+415 TAASNGPR
-430 HTHYQF
+430 YQF

-444 APDGVTQ
+444 VPDGVTQ

-458 GGGGGGGGAITNG
+458 GGGGGGGGGCTPDPDKTNTFSAGRG
-471 GIAGASSG
+471 GNHGELKI
-479 SGGTCG
+479 
-485 STNIS
+485 
-490 IVPVT
+490 
-495 PGGKYAVIVGA
+495 AVIDVTSKKTYTVSVGA
-506 GGVGGAAASYSS
+506 GGSGGGGGFVPSYEDRTS
-518 TAQSGKSVVLI
+518 I
-529 GKPGFPGTD
+529 GPNGGHTLFKGDAGEPGLD
-538 GGDSTFVN
+538 GGDSSFIN
-546 VTAKGGP
+546 ITAKGGLGSGGKIAEFTSTESSP
-553 GGAGGVTSTA
+553 GGIGVGSA
-563 SVINPA
+563 F
-569 PSGNGAAGENSS
+569 
-581 YGTGGSGGSN
+581 GTGGSAAAFAN
-591 TDGGNA
+591 GGNA
-597 SGYGA
+597 DGYGA
-602 GGGGGASGKT
+602 GGGGGASLNQNTRSAISGYSGGR
-612 TVTTTGSTYTSS
+612 GSD
-624 GSGFP
+624 
-629 GGKGSNGFVKIS
+629 GFVKIS

>member
-50 KLRHEVWRGEMNT
+50 NLRHEVWRGEMNT

-82 EIGGWYV
+82 DVGGWYV

-217 PDGTLTQKGIVK
+217 PDGTLTQKGIVQ
-229 LNSATDS
+229 LSSATDS
-236 TSTTEAATPSAVK
+236 TSEVLAATPKAVK

-298 ATPSAVKAAM
+298 ATPSAV
-308 DKASAAAPTSHIHA
+308 
-322 WGQITGVPDGTLT
+322 
-335 QKGIVKLNN
+335 
-344 ATDSTS
+344 
-350 TTEAATP
+350 E
-357 SAVKAAMDKA
+357 AAMDKA

-372 ASHIHAWGQ
+372 A
-381 ITGVPDGTLTQ
+381 
-392 KGIVKLNNATDSTST
+392 
-407 TEAATPSA
+407 
-415 VKAAYDKASTAAPVN
+415 N
-430 HTHYQF
+430 HTHTQF
-436 FTANGTFT
+436 FTTNGTFT
-444 APDGVTQ
+444 VPDGVTTLFIE
-451 VFVEMLG
+451 VM
-458 GGGGGGGGAITNG
+458 GGGGGGAG
-471 GIAGASSG
+471 GSQSIYYEARGGHAGEQ
-479 SGGTCG
+479 
-485 STNIS
+485 IVS
-490 IVPVT
+490 IVNVVPGQQFPV
-495 PGGKYAVIVGA
+495 KIGA
-506 GGVGGAAASYSS
+506 GGCGGAFWSNPPTTSVGTVTDQTTIYRKSFDGGSSSFSDITAAGGIGGESIYHTRNIQPYIKFVDHPMPYASHEMVVY
-518 TAQSGKSVVLI
+518 AELYYGHSGEGSLYGAG
-529 GKPGFPGTD
+529 GKPGTVITESLAN
-538 GGDSTFVN
+538 GGYKAN
-546 VTAKGGP
+546 MIP
-553 GGAGGVTSTA
+553 PTSAT
-563 SVINPA
+563 
-569 PSGNGAAGENSS
+569 
-581 YGTGGSGGSN
+581 
-591 TDGGNA
+591 
-597 SGYGA
+597 GYGA
-602 GGGGGASGKT
+602 GGAGGSYLPPFNYQNSELTNLGNTSGT
-612 TVTTTGSTYTSS
+612 NGS
-624 GSGFP
+624 P
-629 GGKGSNGFVKIS
+629 GFVKIS

>member
-149 RDYVDARLD
+149 RDYVDVRLD

-257 AAPASHTHAWNQI
+257 AAPANHTHVWNQIIGVPDGTLAQKGIVKLNNATDSTSTTEAATPSAVKAAMDKASAAAPANHTHAWGQI

-298 ATPSAVKAAM
+298 ATPSAVKAAY
-308 DKASAAAPTSHIHA
+308 DKASAAAP
-322 WGQITGVPDGTLT
+322 
-335 QKGIVKLNN
+335 
-344 ATDSTS
+344 
-350 TTEAATP
+350 
-357 SAVKAAMDKA
+357 A
-367 NAAAP
+367 NH
-372 ASHIHAWGQ
+372 S
-381 ITGVPDGTLTQ
+381 
-392 KGIVKLNNATDSTST
+392 
-407 TEAATPSA
+407 
-415 VKAAYDKASTAAPVN
+415 
-430 HTHYQF
+430 HYQF

-444 APDGVTQ
+444 VPDGVTQ

-458 GGGGGGGGAITNG
+458 GGGGGGGGGHTSNTD
-471 GIAGASSG
+471 SLLYC
-479 SGGTCG
+479 SGGNAG
-485 STNIS
+485 KSGEPEIA
-490 IVPVT
+490 IVPVIAGNNYPVT
-495 PGGKYAVIVGA
+495 VWAGGASGA
-506 GGVGGAAASYSS
+506 GGVLPNSNPTGNVVQVGQAGNSGINGGNSIFID
-518 TAQSGKSVVLI
+518 VVA
-529 GKPGFPGTD
+529 
-538 GGDSTFVN
+538 N
-546 VTAKGGP
+546 
-553 GGAGGVTSTA
+553 GGAGGAGGIVQSRIPLSGFNQLDSISGGNAETTSF
-563 SVINPA
+563 
-569 PSGNGAAGENSS
+569 GKG
-581 YGTGGSGGSN
+581 GTGAVLSNGS
-591 TDGGNA
+591 NA

-602 GGGGGASGKT
+602 GGGGGASVNSLNIALSGYAGGR
-612 TVTTTGSTYTSS
+612 GSS
-624 GSGFP
+624 
-629 GGKGSNGFVKIS
+629 GFVKIS

>member
-21 LADKKQIHLQK
+21 LADKKQLHLQK

-50 KLRHEVWRGEMNT
+50 NLRHEVWRGEMNT

-82 EIGGWYV
+82 DVGGWYV

-149 RDYVDARLD
+149 RDYVDVRLD

-179 SNATDSDDE
+179 SNATNSDDE

-202 EARNHTHTWNQITGV
+202 EARNHTHTWNQITDV

-308 DKASAAAPTSHIHA
+308 DKA
-322 WGQITGVPDGTLT
+322 
-335 QKGIVKLNN
+335 
-344 ATDSTS
+344 
-350 TTEAATP
+350 
-357 SAVKAAMDKA
+357 

-372 ASHIHAWGQ
+372 ASH
-381 ITGVPDGTLTQ
+381 T
-392 KGIVKLNNATDSTST
+392 
-407 TEAATPSA
+407 
-415 VKAAYDKASTAAPVN
+415 
-430 HTHYQF
+430 HTQF
-436 FTANGTFT
+436 FTTNGTFT
-444 APDGVTQ
+444 VPDGVTTL
-451 VFVEMLG
+451 FVEIM
-458 GGGGGGGGAITNG
+458 GGGGGGAG
-471 GIAGASSG
+471 GSQSINYEARGGHAGEQ
-479 SGGTCG
+479 
-485 STNIS
+485 IVS
-490 IVPVT
+490 IVNVVPGQQFPV
-495 PGGKYAVIVGA
+495 KIGA
-506 GGVGGAAASYSS
+506 
-518 TAQSGKSVVLI
+518 
-529 GKPGFPGTD
+529 
-538 GGDSTFVN
+538 
-546 VTAKGGP
+546 
-553 GGAGGVTSTA
+553 
-563 SVINPA
+563 
-569 PSGNGAAGENSS
+569 
-581 YGTGGSGGSN
+581 GGSGGAFWSN
-591 TDGGNA
+591 PPTTSVGTVTDQTTLYRKSFDGGSTSFSDITAAGGIGGESIYHTRNIQPYIKFVDHPMPYISHEMVLYA
-597 SGYGA
+597 ELYYGHSGEGSLYGAGGKPGTVITESLANGGYKANMIPPTSATGYGA
-602 GGGGGASGKT
+602 GGAGGSYLPPFNYQNSDLTNLGNTSGT
-612 TVTTTGSTYTSS
+612 NDS
-624 GSGFP
+624 P
-629 GGKGSNGFVKIS
+629 GFVKIS

>member
-50 KLRHEVWRGEMNT
+50 NLRHEVWRGEMNT

-82 EIGGWYV
+82 DVGGWYV

-149 RDYVDARLD
+149 RDYVDTRLD

-217 PDGTLTQKGIVK
+217 PDGTLTQKGIVQ
-229 LNSATDS
+229 LSSATDS
-236 TSTTEAATPSAVK
+236 TSEVLAATPKAVK

-308 DKASAAAPTSHIHA
+308 DKA
-322 WGQITGVPDGTLT
+322 
-335 QKGIVKLNN
+335 
-344 ATDSTS
+344 
-350 TTEAATP
+350 
-357 SAVKAAMDKA
+357 

-372 ASHIHAWGQ
+372 A
-381 ITGVPDGTLTQ
+381 
-392 KGIVKLNNATDSTST
+392 
-407 TEAATPSA
+407 
-415 VKAAYDKASTAAPVN
+415 N
-430 HTHYQF
+430 HTHTQF
-436 FTANGTFT
+436 FTTNGTFT
-444 APDGVTQ
+444 VPDGVTTLFIE
-451 VFVEMLG
+451 VM
-458 GGGGGGGGAITNG
+458 GGGGGGAG
-471 GIAGASSG
+471 GSQSIYYEARGGHAGEQ
-479 SGGTCG
+479 
-485 STNIS
+485 IVS
-490 IVPVT
+490 IVNVVPGQQFPV
-495 PGGKYAVIVGA
+495 KIGA
-506 GGVGGAAASYSS
+506 GGCGGAFWSNPPTTSVGTVTDQTTIYRKSFDGGSSSFSDITAAGGIGGESIYHTRNIQPYIKFVDHPMPYASHEMVVY
-518 TAQSGKSVVLI
+518 AELYYGHSGEGSLYGAG
-529 GKPGFPGTD
+529 GKPGTVITESLAN
-538 GGDSTFVN
+538 GGYKAN
-546 VTAKGGP
+546 MIP
-553 GGAGGVTSTA
+553 PTSAT
-563 SVINPA
+563 
-569 PSGNGAAGENSS
+569 
-581 YGTGGSGGSN
+581 
-591 TDGGNA
+591 
-597 SGYGA
+597 GYGA
-602 GGGGGASGKT
+602 GGAGGSYLPPFNYQNSDLTNLGNTSGT
-612 TVTTTGSTYTSS
+612 NGS
-624 GSGFP
+624 P
-629 GGKGSNGFVKIS
+629 GFVKIS

>member
-21 LADKKQIHLQK
+21 LADKKQLHLQK

-45 TASQT
+45 IASQT

-82 EIGGWYV
+82 DVGGWYV

-149 RDYVDARLD
+149 RDYVDTRLD

-257 AAPASHTHAWNQI
+257 AAPANHTHVWNQV
-270 TGVPDGTLTQKGIV
+270 TGVPDGTL
-284 KLNSAT
+284 A
-290 DSTSTTEA
+290 
-298 ATPSAVKAAM
+298 
-308 DKASAAAPTSHIHA
+308 
-322 WGQITGVPDGTLT
+322 

-367 NAAAP
+367 SAAAP
-372 ASHIHAWGQ
+372 ARHTHAWGQ
-381 ITGVPDGTLTQ
+381 ITGAPDGTLTQ

-415 VKAAYDKASTAAPVN
+415 VKAAYDKASAAAPAN
-430 HTHYQF
+430 HSHYQF

-444 APDGVTQ
+444 VPDGVTQ

-458 GGGGGGGGAITNG
+458 GGGGGGGGGHTSNTDG
-471 GIAGASSG
+471 LLYC
-479 SGGTCG
+479 SGGNAG
-485 STNIS
+485 KSGEPEIA
-490 IVPVT
+490 IVPVIAGNNYPVT
-495 PGGKYAVIVGA
+495 VGA
-506 GGVGGAAASYSS
+506 GGASGAGGVLPNINPTGNVVQVGQAGN
-518 TAQSGKSVVLI
+518 SGINGGNSIFIDVVA
-529 GKPGFPGTD
+529 
-538 GGDSTFVN
+538 N
-546 VTAKGGP
+546 
-553 GGAGGVTSTA
+553 GGAGGAGGIVQSR
-563 SVINPA
+563 IPL
-569 PSGNGAAGENSS
+569 SGFNQLDSISGGNAETTFFGKG
-581 YGTGGSGGSN
+581 GTGAVLSNGS
-591 TDGGNA
+591 NA

-602 GGGGGASGKT
+602 GGGGGASVNSLNIALSGYAGGR
-612 TVTTTGSTYTSS
+612 GSS
-624 GSGFP
+624 
-629 GGKGSNGFVKIS
+629 GFVKIS

>member
-21 LADKKQIHLQK
+21 LADKKQIHPQK

-50 KLRHEVWRGEMNT
+50 NLRHEVWRGEMNT

-308 DKASAAAPTSHIHA
+308 DKA
-322 WGQITGVPDGTLT
+322 
-335 QKGIVKLNN
+335 
-344 ATDSTS
+344 
-350 TTEAATP
+350 
-357 SAVKAAMDKA
+357 

-372 ASHIHAWGQ
+372 ASH
-381 ITGVPDGTLTQ
+381 T
-392 KGIVKLNNATDSTST
+392 
-407 TEAATPSA
+407 
-415 VKAAYDKASTAAPVN
+415 
-430 HTHYQF
+430 HTQF
-436 FTANGTFT
+436 FTTNGTFT
-444 APDGVTQ
+444 VPDGVTTL
-451 VFVEMLG
+451 FVEIM
-458 GGGGGGGGAITNG
+458 GGGGGGAG
-471 GIAGASSG
+471 GSQSINYEARGGHAGEQIVSIVNVVPGQQFPVKIGAGG
-479 SGGTCG
+479 SGGAFWSNPPTTSVGTVTDQTTLYRKSFDGG
-485 STNIS
+485 STSFSDI
-490 IVPVT
+490 T
-495 PGGKYAVIVGA
+495 AA
-506 GGVGGAAASYSS
+506 GGIGGESIYHTRNIQPYIKFVDHPMPYVSHEMVLYAELYYGH
-518 TAQSGKSVVLI
+518 SGEGSL
-529 GKPGFPGTD
+529 
-538 GGDSTFVN
+538 
-546 VTAKGGP
+546 
-553 GGAGGVTSTA
+553 
-563 SVINPA
+563 
-569 PSGNGAAGENSS
+569 
-581 YGTGGSGGSN
+581 YGTGGKPGTVITESLANGGYKANMIPPTSA
-591 TDGGNA
+591 T
-597 SGYGA
+597 GYGA
-602 GGGGGASGKT
+602 GGAGGSYLPPFNYQNSDLTNLGNTSGT
-612 TVTTTGSTYTSS
+612 
-624 GSGFP
+624 
-629 GGKGSNGFVKIS
+629 KGSSGFVKIS

>member
-21 LADKKQIHLQK
+21 LADKKQLHLQK

-45 TASQT
+45 IASQT

-82 EIGGWYV
+82 DVGGWYV

-149 RDYVDARLD
+149 RDYVDTRLD

-257 AAPASHTHAWNQI
+257 AAPANHTHVWNQV
-270 TGVPDGTLTQKGIV
+270 TGVPDGTL
-284 KLNSAT
+284 A
-290 DSTSTTEA
+290 
-298 ATPSAVKAAM
+298 
-308 DKASAAAPTSHIHA
+308 
-322 WGQITGVPDGTLT
+322 

-367 NAAAP
+367 SAAAP
-372 ASHIHAWGQ
+372 ARHTHAWGQ
-381 ITGVPDGTLTQ
+381 ITGAPDGTLTQ

-415 VKAAYDKASTAAPVN
+415 VKAAYDKASAAAPAN
-430 HTHYQF
+430 HSHYQF

-444 APDGVTQ
+444 VPDGVTQ

-458 GGGGGGGGAITNG
+458 GGGGGGGGGHTSNTDG
-471 GIAGASSG
+471 LLYC
-479 SGGTCG
+479 SGGNAG
-485 STNIS
+485 KSGEPEIA
-490 IVPVT
+490 IVPVIAGNNYPVT
-495 PGGKYAVIVGA
+495 VWAGGASGA
-506 GGVGGAAASYSS
+506 GGVLPNSNPTGNVVQVGQAGNSGINGGNSIFID
-518 TAQSGKSVVLI
+518 VVA
-529 GKPGFPGTD
+529 
-538 GGDSTFVN
+538 N
-546 VTAKGGP
+546 
-553 GGAGGVTSTA
+553 GGAGGAGGIVQSR
-563 SVINPA
+563 IPL
-569 PSGNGAAGENSS
+569 SGFNQLDSISGGNAETTFFGKG
-581 YGTGGSGGSN
+581 GTGAVLSNGS
-591 TDGGNA
+591 NA

-602 GGGGGASGKT
+602 GGGGGASVNSLNIALSGYAGGR
-612 TVTTTGSTYTSS
+612 GSS
-624 GSGFP
+624 
-629 GGKGSNGFVKIS
+629 GFVKIS

>member
-1 MDNEFYTLLTDRGM
+1 MYNEFYTLLTDWGM

-50 KLRHEVWRGEMNT
+50 NLRHEVWRGEMNT

-82 EIGGWYV
+82 DVGGWYV

-149 RDYVDARLD
+149 RDYVDTRLD

-217 PDGTLTQKGIVK
+217 PDGTLTQKGIVQ
-229 LNSATDS
+229 LSSATDS

-257 AAPASHTHAWNQI
+257 A
-270 TGVPDGTLTQKGIV
+270 
-284 KLNSAT
+284 LN
-290 DSTSTTEA
+290 
-298 ATPSAVKAAM
+298 
-308 DKASAAAPTSHIHA
+308 
-322 WGQITGVPDGTLT
+322 L
-335 QKGIVKLNN
+335 
-344 ATDSTS
+344 
-350 TTEAATP
+350 
-357 SAVKAAMDKA
+357 A
-367 NAAAP
+367 N
-372 ASHIHAWGQ
+372 
-381 ITGVPDGTLTQ
+381 
-392 KGIVKLNNATDSTST
+392 
-407 TEAATPSA
+407 
-415 VKAAYDKASTAAPVN
+415 TAASNGPR
-430 HTHYQF
+430 YQF

-444 APDGVTQ
+444 VPDGVTQ

-458 GGGGGGGGAITNG
+458 GGGGGGGGGCSPAPDKTNTFSAGRGGDHGELKIAIIG
-471 GIAGASSG
+471 
-479 SGGTCG
+479 
-485 STNIS
+485 
-490 IVPVT
+490 VT
-495 PGGKYAVIVGA
+495 SKKTYTVSVGA
-506 GGVGGAAASYSS
+506 GGSGGGGGFVPSYEDRTS
-518 TAQSGKSVVLI
+518 I
-529 GKPGFPGTD
+529 GPNGQGHTLFKGDAGEPGLD
-538 GGDSTFVN
+538 GGDSSFIN
-546 VTAKGGP
+546 ISAKGGLGSSGKIAEFTSTESYP
-553 GGAGGVTSTA
+553 GGVGVGSA
-563 SVINPA
+563 F
-569 PSGNGAAGENSS
+569 
-581 YGTGGSGGSN
+581 GTGGSAAAFAN
-591 TDGGNA
+591 GGNA
-597 SGYGA
+597 DGYGA
-602 GGGGGASGKT
+602 GGGGGASLNQNTRSAISGYSGGR
-612 TVTTTGSTYTSS
+612 GSD
-624 GSGFP
+624 
-629 GGKGSNGFVKIS
+629 GFVKIS

>member
-50 KLRHEVWRGEMNT
+50 NLRHEVWRGEMNT

-82 EIGGWYV
+82 EVGGWYV

-149 RDYVDARLD
+149 RDYVDVRLD

-202 EARNHTHTWNQITGV
+202 EARNQTHTWNQITGV

-602 GGGGGASGKT
+602 GGAEALVAKPLSPPLAVLIPLVGLAFLEGKAQT
-612 TVTTTGSTYTSS
+612 AL
-624 GSGFP
+624 
-629 GGKGSNGFVKIS
+629 
-641 W
+641 

>member
-82 EIGGWYV
+82 DVGGWYV

-149 RDYVDARLD
+149 RDYVDVRLD

-188 TKAATPKAV
+188 TKAATP
-197 KAAMA
+197 
-202 EARNHTHTWNQITGV
+202 
-217 PDGTLTQKGIVK
+217 
-229 LNSATDS
+229 
-236 TSTTEAATPSAVK
+236 SAVK
-249 AAMDKANA
+249 AAY
-257 AAPASHTHAWNQI
+257 
-270 TGVPDGTLTQKGIV
+270 
-284 KLNSAT
+284 
-290 DSTSTTEA
+290 
-298 ATPSAVKAAM
+298 
-308 DKASAAAPTSHIHA
+308 DKASAAAPAGHTHA
-322 WGQITGVPDGTLT
+322 WGQITGTPDGTLT

-367 NAAAP
+367 SAA
-372 ASHIHAWGQ
+372 
-381 ITGVPDGTLTQ
+381 
-392 KGIVKLNNATDSTST
+392 LNLAN
-407 TEAATPSA
+407 
-415 VKAAYDKASTAAPVN
+415 TAASNGPR
-430 HTHYQF
+430 YQF

-444 APDGVTQ
+444 VPDGVTQ

-458 GGGGGGGGAITNG
+458 GGGGGGGGGCTPAPDKTNTFSAGRGGDHGELKIAIIG
-471 GIAGASSG
+471 
-479 SGGTCG
+479 
-485 STNIS
+485 
-490 IVPVT
+490 VT
-495 PGGKYAVIVGA
+495 SKKTYTVSVGA
-506 GGVGGAAASYSS
+506 GGSGGGGGFVPSYEDRTS
-518 TAQSGKSVVLI
+518 I
-529 GKPGFPGTD
+529 GPNGQGHTLFKGDAGEPGLD
-538 GGDSTFVN
+538 GGDSSFIN
-546 VTAKGGP
+546 ISAKGGLGSSGKIAEFTSTESYP
-553 GGAGGVTSTA
+553 GGVGVGSA
-563 SVINPA
+563 F
-569 PSGNGAAGENSS
+569 
-581 YGTGGSGGSN
+581 GTGGSAAAFAN
-591 TDGGNA
+591 GGNA
-597 SGYGA
+597 DGYGA
-602 GGGGGASGKT
+602 GGGGGGGASLNQNTRSAISGYSGGR
-612 TVTTTGSTYTSS
+612 GSD
-624 GSGFP
+624 
-629 GGKGSNGFVKIS
+629 GFVKIS

>member
-50 KLRHEVWRGEMNT
+50 NLRHEVWRGEMNT

-82 EIGGWYV
+82 DVGGWYV

-217 PDGTLTQKGIVK
+217 PDGTLTQKGIVQ
-229 LNSATDS
+229 LSSATDS
-236 TSTTEAATPSAVK
+236 TSEVLAATPKAVK

-308 DKASAAAPTSHIHA
+308 DKA
-322 WGQITGVPDGTLT
+322 
-335 QKGIVKLNN
+335 
-344 ATDSTS
+344 
-350 TTEAATP
+350 
-357 SAVKAAMDKA
+357 

-372 ASHIHAWGQ
+372 A
-381 ITGVPDGTLTQ
+381 
-392 KGIVKLNNATDSTST
+392 
-407 TEAATPSA
+407 
-415 VKAAYDKASTAAPVN
+415 N
-430 HTHYQF
+430 HTHTQF
-436 FTANGTFT
+436 FTTNGTFT
-444 APDGVTQ
+444 VPDGVTTLFIE
-451 VFVEMLG
+451 VM
-458 GGGGGGGGAITNG
+458 GGGGGGAG
-471 GIAGASSG
+471 GSQSIYYEARGGHAGEQ
-479 SGGTCG
+479 
-485 STNIS
+485 IVS
-490 IVPVT
+490 IVNVVPGQQFPV
-495 PGGKYAVIVGA
+495 KIGA
-506 GGVGGAAASYSS
+506 GGCGGAFWSNPPTTSVGTVTDQTTIYRKSFDGGSSSFSDITAAGGIGGESIYHTRNIQPYIKFVDHPMPYASLEMVVY
-518 TAQSGKSVVLI
+518 AELYYGHSGEGSLYGAG
-529 GKPGFPGTD
+529 GKPGTVITESLAN
-538 GGDSTFVN
+538 GGYKAN
-546 VTAKGGP
+546 MIP
-553 GGAGGVTSTA
+553 PTSAT
-563 SVINPA
+563 
-569 PSGNGAAGENSS
+569 
-581 YGTGGSGGSN
+581 
-591 TDGGNA
+591 
-597 SGYGA
+597 GYGA
-602 GGGGGASGKT
+602 GGAGGSYLPPFNYQNSDLTNLGNTSGT
-612 TVTTTGSTYTSS
+612 NGS
-624 GSGFP
+624 P
-629 GGKGSNGFVKIS
+629 GFVKIS

>member
-1 MDNEFYTLLTDRGM
+1 MDNEFYTLLTDWGM

-32 MAVGDGGGQYYEP
+32 IAVGDGGGQYYEP

-50 KLRHEVWRGEMNT
+50 NLRHEVWRGEMNT

-82 EIGGWYV
+82 DVGGWYV

-217 PDGTLTQKGIVK
+217 PDGTLTQKGIVQ
-229 LNSATDS
+229 LSSATDS

-257 AAPASHTHAWNQI
+257 AAPANHTHVWN
-270 TGVPDGTLTQKGIV
+270 
-284 KLNSAT
+284 
-290 DSTSTTEA
+290 
-298 ATPSAVKAAM
+298 
-308 DKASAAAPTSHIHA
+308 
-322 WGQITGVPDGTLT
+322 QITGVPDGTLT

-372 ASHIHAWGQ
+372 A
-381 ITGVPDGTLTQ
+381 
-392 KGIVKLNNATDSTST
+392 
-407 TEAATPSA
+407 
-415 VKAAYDKASTAAPVN
+415 N
-430 HTHYQF
+430 HTHTQF
-436 FTANGTFT
+436 FTTNGTFT
-444 APDGVTQ
+444 VPDGVTTLFIE
-451 VFVEMLG
+451 VM
-458 GGGGGGGGAITNG
+458 GGGA
-471 GIAGASSG
+471 SG
-479 SGGTCG
+479 SQSINYEARGGHAG
-485 STNIS
+485 EQIVS
-490 IVPVT
+490 IVNVVPGQQFPV
-495 PGGKYAVIVGA
+495 KIGA
-506 GGVGGAAASYSS
+506 GGCGGAFWSNPPTTSVGTVTDQTTIYRKSFDGGSSSFSDITAAGGIGGESIYHTRNIQPYIKFVDHPMPYASHEMVVY
-518 TAQSGKSVVLI
+518 AELYYGHSGEGSLYGAG
-529 GKPGFPGTD
+529 GKPGTVITESLAN
-538 GGDSTFVN
+538 GGYKAN
-546 VTAKGGP
+546 MIP
-553 GGAGGVTSTA
+553 PTSAT
-563 SVINPA
+563 
-569 PSGNGAAGENSS
+569 
-581 YGTGGSGGSN
+581 
-591 TDGGNA
+591 
-597 SGYGA
+597 GYGA
-602 GGGGGASGKT
+602 GGAGGSYLPPFNYQNSDLTNLGNTSGT
-612 TVTTTGSTYTSS
+612 NGS
-624 GSGFP
+624 P
-629 GGKGSNGFVKIS
+629 GFVKIS

>member
-21 LADKKQIHLQK
+21 LADKKQLHLQK

-45 TASQT
+45 TASQA

-82 EIGGWYV
+82 DVGGWYV

-149 RDYVDARLD
+149 RDYVDVRLD

-257 AAPASHTHAWNQI
+257 AAPANHTHVWNQI
-270 TGVPDGTLTQKGIV
+270 IGVPDGTLTQKGIV

-308 DKASAAAPTSHIHA
+308 DKASAAAPASHTHA
-322 WGQITGVPDGTLT
+322 WGQITGT
-335 QKGIVKLNN
+335 
-344 ATDSTS
+344 
-350 TTEAATP
+350 
-357 SAVKAAMDKA
+357 
-367 NAAAP
+367 
-372 ASHIHAWGQ
+372 
-381 ITGVPDGTLTQ
+381 PDGTLTQ

-529 GKPGFPGTD
+529 SKPGFPGTD

-581 YGTGGSGGSN
+581 YGTG
-591 TDGGNA
+591 
-597 SGYGA
+597 
-602 GGGGGASGKT
+602 
-612 TVTTTGSTYTSS
+612 
-624 GSGFP
+624 
-629 GGKGSNGFVKIS
+629 
-641 W
+641 

>member
-82 EIGGWYV
+82 DVGGWYV

-149 RDYVDARLD
+149 RDYVDVRLD

-202 EARNHTHTWNQITGV
+202 EARNQTHTWNQITGV
-217 PDGTLTQKGIVK
+217 PDGTLTQKGIVQ
-229 LNSATDS
+229 LSSATDS

-284 KLNSAT
+284 KLNNAT

-308 DKASAAAPTSHIHA
+308 DKASAAAP
-322 WGQITGVPDGTLT
+322 
-335 QKGIVKLNN
+335 
-344 ATDSTS
+344 
-350 TTEAATP
+350 
-357 SAVKAAMDKA
+357 
-367 NAAAP
+367 
-372 ASHIHAWGQ
+372 ASH
-381 ITGVPDGTLTQ
+381 T
-392 KGIVKLNNATDSTST
+392 
-407 TEAATPSA
+407 
-415 VKAAYDKASTAAPVN
+415 
-430 HTHYQF
+430 HTQF
-436 FTANGTFT
+436 FTTNGTFT
-444 APDGVTQ
+444 VPDGVTTL
-451 VFVEMLG
+451 FVEIM
-458 GGGGGGGGAITNG
+458 GGGGGGAG
-471 GIAGASSG
+471 GSQSINYEARGGHAGEQIASIVNVVPGQQFPVKIGAGG
-479 SGGTCG
+479 SGGAFWSNPPTTSVGTVTDQTTLYRKSFDGG
-485 STNIS
+485 STSFSDI
-490 IVPVT
+490 T
-495 PGGKYAVIVGA
+495 AA
-506 GGVGGAAASYSS
+506 GGIGGESIYHTRNIQPYIKFVDHPMPYVSHEMVLYAELYYGH
-518 TAQSGKSVVLI
+518 SGEGSL
-529 GKPGFPGTD
+529 
-538 GGDSTFVN
+538 
-546 VTAKGGP
+546 
-553 GGAGGVTSTA
+553 
-563 SVINPA
+563 
-569 PSGNGAAGENSS
+569 
-581 YGTGGSGGSN
+581 YGTGGKPGTVITESLANGGYKANMIPPTSA
-591 TDGGNA
+591 T
-597 SGYGA
+597 GYGA
-602 GGGGGASGKT
+602 GGAGGSYLPPFNYQNSDLTNLGNTSGT
-612 TVTTTGSTYTSS
+612 
-624 GSGFP
+624 
-629 GGKGSNGFVKIS
+629 KGSSGFVKIS

>member
-50 KLRHEVWRGEMNT
+50 NLRHEVWRGEMNT

-82 EIGGWYV
+82 DVGGWYV

-217 PDGTLTQKGIVK
+217 PDGTLTQKGIVQ
-229 LNSATDS
+229 LSSATDS
-236 TSTTEAATPSAVK
+236 TSEVLAATPKAVK

-308 DKASAAAPTSHIHA
+308 DKA
-322 WGQITGVPDGTLT
+322 
-335 QKGIVKLNN
+335 
-344 ATDSTS
+344 
-350 TTEAATP
+350 
-357 SAVKAAMDKA
+357 

-372 ASHIHAWGQ
+372 A
-381 ITGVPDGTLTQ
+381 
-392 KGIVKLNNATDSTST
+392 
-407 TEAATPSA
+407 
-415 VKAAYDKASTAAPVN
+415 N
-430 HTHYQF
+430 HTHTQF
-436 FTANGTFT
+436 FTTNGTFT
-444 APDGVTQ
+444 VPDGVTTLFIE
-451 VFVEMLG
+451 VM
-458 GGGGGGGGAITNG
+458 GGGGGGAG
-471 GIAGASSG
+471 GSQSIYYEARGGHAGEQ
-479 SGGTCG
+479 
-485 STNIS
+485 IVS
-490 IVPVT
+490 IVNVVPGQQFPV
-495 PGGKYAVIVGA
+495 KIGA
-506 GGVGGAAASYSS
+506 GGCGGAFWSNPPTTSVGTVTDQTTIYRKSFDGGSSSFSDITAAGGIGGESIYHTRNIQPYIEFVDHPMPYASHEMVVY
-518 TAQSGKSVVLI
+518 AELYYGHSGEGSLYGAG
-529 GKPGFPGTD
+529 GKPGTVITESLAN
-538 GGDSTFVN
+538 GGYKAN
-546 VTAKGGP
+546 MIP
-553 GGAGGVTSTA
+553 PTSAT
-563 SVINPA
+563 
-569 PSGNGAAGENSS
+569 
-581 YGTGGSGGSN
+581 
-591 TDGGNA
+591 
-597 SGYGA
+597 GYGA
-602 GGGGGASGKT
+602 GGAGGSYLPPFNYQNSDLTNLGNTSGT
-612 TVTTTGSTYTSS
+612 NGS
-624 GSGFP
+624 P
-629 GGKGSNGFVKIS
+629 GFVKIS